1 MFSSPPI
8 YSKPNAPKQP
18 RRAAYAVPEVCGP
31 TKGKFC
37 NIAGSP
43 VNTRSG
49 MLRKSVAKMKANRVS
64 ALEADCDRS
73 LLGLG
78 AARVLARRVTV
89 QGSRERSHHPGR
101 RRPGARHRQ
110 DFFVGEFGSVQI
122 G

>member
-49 MLRKSVAKMKANRVS
+49 MLRKSVAKMKRKQA
-64 ALEADCDRS
+64 ALCAKISETPS
-73 LLGLG
+73 LPGFSVEGGQGNAHEEVRKRCFTPFCRFGLAGCG
-78 AARVLARRVTV
+78 AEGGRAK
-89 QGSRERSHHPGR
+89 R
-101 RRPGARHRQ
+101 RRT
-110 DFFVGEFGSVQI
+110 
-122 G
+122 

>member
-49 MLRKSVAKMKANRVS
+49 MLRKPCKHSVRHVAKVGCENEAETGWS
-64 ALEADCDRS
+64 QHLEPLLALLRNSLAKRLRDRKS
-73 LLGLG
+73 TRLN
-78 AARVLARRVTV
+78 
-89 QGSRERSHHPGR
+89 SS
-101 RRPGARHRQ
+101 
-110 DFFVGEFGSVQI
+110 
-122 G
+122 